1 MKKLYKINK
10 LQFLLLAL
18 ICITS
23 CDDFVKI
30 DPPQTML
37 VRSSVFD
44 SDATANAAMQNIYYQ
59 LKNSGFASGTL
70 FSVSFLGSLLSDEQ
84 VNYYQSSPASTAEF
98 QQFNDNTLKP
108 NNSQVQALWSDFYK
122 RIYEANA
129 VIEGLNASS
138 GVSTSM
144 KNQLTGEAKFIR
156 AFCHFY
162 LVNIWGDVPLVT
174 TTDYRINSQIARSS
188 KIVVYQQIVE
198 DLKAAQTLLPVD
210 YAFANAERVRANK
223 WAATAMLSRAYLFTE
238 DWANA
243 EAQATD
249 IVNNSTL
256 YSLMPALTDVF
267 LKNNNEAIL
276 QWWSTLRPNDRGTFR
291 FVDVP
296 SYGAI
301 NPSLENGFESGDLR
315 KTTWTSLTA
324 SGYYRTL
331 KYTSAADN
339 PPVQYST
346 VLRLSEQFL
355 IRAEARAQQNNI
367 AGSQA
372 DLNLVRHR
380 AGLGDTPASDAAS
393 LLLAIEQER
402 RFELFNE
409 WGHRWF
415 DLKRTNRADVV
426 LSPVKQS
433 WVSTAAPFPIPEP
446 EMINNA
452 SLRNAQN
459 PGY

>member
-1 MKKLYKINK
+1 
-10 LQFLLLAL
+10 
-18 ICITS
+18 
-23 CDDFVKI
+23 
-30 DPPQTML
+30 ML

-44 SDATANAAMQNIYYQ
+44 SDASANAAMQNIYYQ

-108 NNSQVQALWSDFYK
+108 NNSQVQFLWTDFYK
-122 RIYEANA
+122 RIYDANA
-129 VIEGLNASS
+129 VIEGLNSSS
-138 GVSTSM
+138 GVSVGM

-156 AFCHFY
+156 AFCHYY

-188 KIVVYQQIVE
+188 KTLVYQQIVE
-198 DLKAAQTLLPVD
+198 DLKAAQTLLPAD
-210 YAFANAERVRANK
+210 YAFTNNERVRANK
-223 WAATAMLSRAYLFTE
+223 WAATALLSRVYLFTG
-238 DWANA
+238 DWTNA
-243 EAQATD
+243 EAQATV
-249 IVNNSTL
+249 IINNLML
-256 YSLMPALTDVF
+256 YSLKTALSDVF

-276 QWWSTLRPNDRGTFR
+276 QWWSNLRPNDRGTFR

-301 NPSLENGFESGDLR
+301 NPALANGFESGDLR
-315 KTTWTSLTA
+315 KTTWTSLTS

-331 KYTSAADN
+331 KYNSSTDN
-339 PPVQYST
+339 PPTQYST
-346 VLRLSEQFL
+346 VLRLSEQYL
-355 IRAEARAQQNNI
+355 IRSEARAQQTNI
-367 AGSQA
+367 VGSQA
-372 DLNLVRHR
+372 DINLIRHR
-380 AGLGDTPASDAAS
+380 AGLGDTPANDKQS

-402 RFELFNE
+402 RVELFNE

-415 DLKRTNRADVV
+415 DLKRTNRADAV
-426 LSPVKQS
+426 LGSVKQN
-433 WVSTAAPFPIPEP
+433 WVSSAVLFPLPEP

-452 SLRNAQN
+452 SLRDAQN